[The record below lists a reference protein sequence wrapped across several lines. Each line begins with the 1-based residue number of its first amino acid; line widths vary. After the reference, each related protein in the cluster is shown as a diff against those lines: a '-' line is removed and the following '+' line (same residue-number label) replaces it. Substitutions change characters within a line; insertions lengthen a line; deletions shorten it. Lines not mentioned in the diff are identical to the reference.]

1 LPSAFSGTAQPAIA
15 ALLAVATREGD
26 GVLAAKA
33 AAPLPERQWPRQVD
47 VGTMDSNHTIRTY
60 EGYLIESRLAA
71 DLQSGGQQVIW
82 LRPEEHEL
90 KQAALARMFASLDH
104 APVSQM
110 WDRCTVV
117 IQLAVGAMPG
127 LTSGLPAGR
136 EIVLASI
143 LDGTGPDEET
153 FARLPTD
160 RSAAGAAAEQLGSSL
175 PAKVLDRLVDVAG
188 GRAALI
194 GSVLRASHG
203 AAARPA
209 MLAIERAHDVPSLV
223 AATTANL
230 LQNADPVR
238 LDALALAARLGYAH
252 DRLSALRPA
261 LDVAEREPW
270 WQPLAGGWQRLHY
283 LWGKA
288 LLVLPAA
295 MTASRRDRLIRLVGE
310 LEAENAHVEAVEL
323 CLRTGAWDTAAE
335 VLIDCLD
342 IVLAEGTDAVG
353 RWLTELPPTILTRHP
368 ALSRLRTAL
377 TLEPPGSALP
387 QDPWVA
393 LHESCV
399 ALTEMR
405 FDTARTYA
413 RRAGQLGRQTGAAA
427 VRGYAK
433 QIVRLTHDVGR
444 TKAPH
449 KGMERFLRAVE
460 FAATLDS
467 ATHRNMPAGPI
478 QVPASRCDGDSKEGP
493 TAPRRAEPQRPP
505 RHPDVGI
512 VRPSGECEMV
522 AYLLGEF
529 RLILE
534 DQKLTNWSGVLGKS
548 LLKFLMIQ
556 RPKPVTRGML
566 IAAFWPGVPLASAK
580 NRLHVA
586 LYSLRTD
593 LRRVCSKPVVVHNRD
608 TYTINPELTV
618 WLDVE
623 EFTRLKAAG
632 TMLARTGS
640 RDEAI
645 RALQAASSLYQGD
658 LVEDTPYA
666 EWAAAERERL
676 ATAHLDLLAQ
686 LAGLYFHDGRYRA
699 SVDTCR
705 RLLAR
710 DPCWEQAHR
719 LVMRSYMR
727 LDEPHRAMA
736 QFELCKR
743 LLEAGLGMTPDQKT
757 VALYESIRAHRNV

>member
-1 LPSAFSGTAQPAIA
+1 
-15 ALLAVATREGD
+15 
-26 GVLAAKA
+26 
-33 AAPLPERQWPRQVD
+33 
-47 VGTMDSNHTIRTY
+47 MDSSHTIRTY
-60 EGYLIESRLAA
+60 EGYLVESRLAA
-71 DLQSGGQQVIW
+71 DLEGRGQQVIW
-82 LRPEEHEL
+82 LRPEDHDL
-90 KQAALARMFASLDH
+90 KQGSLARMLASIDH
-104 APVSQM
+104 PPVSALS
-110 WDRCTVV
+110 DNCTVV
-117 IQLAVGAMPG
+117 IQLAVGTMPG

-143 LDGTGPDEET
+143 LDGAGPPDEQT
-153 FARLPTD
+153 FARLPAD
-160 RSAAGAAAEQLGSSL
+160 RSAATAAADQLGSSI
-175 PAKVLDRLVDVAG
+175 PAKMLDRLVDVAS

-194 GSVLRASHG
+194 DSVLRASRG
-203 AAARPA
+203 PAARSA
-209 MLAIERAHDVPSLV
+209 LLAIERAHDVPSLV
-223 AATTANL
+223 AATTASL
-230 LQNADPVR
+230 LESAEPVR

-261 LDVAEREPW
+261 LHAAEREPW

-288 LLVLPAA
+288 LLFLPAA
-295 MTASRRDRLIRLVGE
+295 MTASGRDRLIRLVGE
-310 LEAENAHVEAVEL
+310 LEAENAHAEAVEL
-323 CLRTGAWDTAAE
+323 CFRAGAWDTAAE
-335 VLIDCLD
+335 VLIDSLD
-342 IVLAEGTDAVG
+342 IVLAERADAVG
-353 RWLTELPPTILTRHP
+353 RWLAEFPPAILARHP

-377 TLEPPGSALP
+377 ALELPPGSPLP

-413 RRAGQLGRQTGAAA
+413 RRAGQLGRHSGEAA

-444 TKAPH
+444 TNAPH
-449 KGMERFLRAVE
+449 KGMDRFLRAVE
-460 FAATLDS
+460 FAARLDA
-467 ATHRNMPAGPI
+467 ATHRNMPAGAV
-478 QVPASRCDGDSKEGP
+478 QVPAPRRHGDSMQGP
-493 TAPRRAEPQRPP
+493 SRRVEPDRSLRRP
-505 RHPDVGI
+505 GGGA
-512 VRPSGECEMV
+512 VRVSGESEMV

-529 RLILE
+529 RLMLE
-534 DQKLTNWSGVLGKS
+534 DQKLTSWSGVLGKS

-586 LYSLRTD
+586 LYGLRTD
-593 LRRVCSKPVVVHNRD
+593 LRRVCSKPVVIHDRD

-632 TMLARTGS
+632 TKLARTGS

-658 LVEDTPYA
+658 LMEDTPYA

-676 ATAHLDLLAQ
+676 ATAYVDLLAQ
-686 LAGLYFHDGRYRA
+686 LARMYFDDGRYQA

-719 LVMRSYMR
+719 LVMRSYLR

-743 LLEAGLGMTPDQKT
+743 TLHTRLGMTPDPTT
-757 VALYESIRAHRNV
+757 VALYESIRAHRGV